1 MATPFPLNNSTAS
14 SRNTPSSR
22 SRILRMSRRQGNTAR
37 GLSRLIFWVG
47 SSGLKANWRS
57 FLMMSPKCQLIQRK
71 IRRYLLKR
79 RRWGRRRSKGRKR
92 RLRNWIK
99 AIIKS
104 LILCLTAPT
113 NREINLPR
121 SWWKRRKRL
130 RSSWGGMIISS
141 LSTLGAS
148 RISTQVLSTRISIR
162 LLS

>member
-22 SRILRMSRRQGNTAR
+22 SRILRMSRRQGNTAQ

-92 RLRNWIK
+92 R
-99 AIIKS
+99 
-104 LILCLTAPT
+104 CLTAPT

-130 RSSWGGMIISS
+130 RSSWGGTIISS

-162 LLS
+162 LHF